1 MKQLGKT
8 ITALFLLSSALMVL
22 AVLFDA
28 AL

>member
-1 MKQLGKT
+1 MKRLGRT

-22 AVLFDA
+22 AVLADA